1 MMGVHRTY
9 LQHWSILLFII
20 VAFVVAVAALG
31 SAIGIP
37 ELPEPLA
44 QLEQRL
50 PVVFRVHMVSSGLG
64 LLLLP
69 WTIALRSRPAIHRL
83 FGRCCAVLVFVGA
96 LTSLPTALQSG
107 ALPLAR
113 IGFLTQGMLCLA
125 FLAAA
130 VRAIRMGDIAQHAR
144 LMLQMSAMIF
154 GAVIL
159 RIMMALATRCGL
171 PFDTAYVAI
180 AWLSW
185 LLPLGTVSAWPR
197 LRSVETW
204 RMRSQITEPT

>member
-1 MMGVHRTY
+1 MIGGLRTY
-9 LQHWSILLFII
+9 LNHCSIPLFII

-44 QLEQRL
+44 ELEQRL
-50 PVVFRVHMVSSGLG
+50 PVVFRVHMLSSGLA

-69 WTIALRSRPAIHRL
+69 WTIALRSHPPIHRV
-83 FGRCCAVLVFVGA
+83 FGGLCAVLVFVGA
-96 LTSLPTALQSG
+96 FTSLPTALQSG
-107 ALPLAR
+107 APTLAR
-113 IGFLTQGMLCLA
+113 IGFSIQGMLCLA

-130 VRAIRMGDIAQHAR
+130 VRAIRMGDIEQHAR
-144 LMLQMSAMIF
+144 FMLQMSAIIF

-171 PFDTAYVAI
+171 PFDTAYAAI

-185 LLPLGTVSAWPR
+185 LLPLTTVSAWPR
-197 LRSVETW
+197 LRSPQALYME
-204 RMRSQITEPT
+204 RQ